1 MGWDLLIPT
10 LDTHEKKNESSNW
23 CSMNFS
29 SAYYQTLEQQ
39 LVKDKGTRH
48 NVLTF
53 PLFVGLI
60 EENALKQYERP
71 LFAYVAV

>member
-1 MGWDLLIPT
+1 
-10 LDTHEKKNESSNW
+10 
-23 CSMNFS
+23 MNFS